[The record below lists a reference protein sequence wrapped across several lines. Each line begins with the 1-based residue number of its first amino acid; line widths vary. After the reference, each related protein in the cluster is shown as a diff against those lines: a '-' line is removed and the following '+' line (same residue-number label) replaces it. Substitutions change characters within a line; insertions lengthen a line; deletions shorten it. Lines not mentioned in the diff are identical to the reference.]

1 MNVHVAPFSL
11 HFACS
16 DGCIG
21 SRRCVFRTR
30 SMSVMRLFRVLL
42 LCLGALG
49 SGLALAQAV
58 SFTSAGAYSY
68 TVPSGVTRLRVEV
81 GGGGGGGGGR
91 EGSNNGSRGGA
102 GHVLWT
108 ILNVSP
114 GQVVSGVVAGGGGAG
129 QGPVTGT
136 GGGTAGSGAASG
148 GAGGNAG
155 GSGSS
160 GSGGGGGG
168 ASSVL
173 LAGNLVMVA
182 AGGSGG
188 GGAGS
193 VGSSVQGMPASVLT
207 LAATCSVSPGSAG
220 GTSSSDGGGGGG
232 GGGAGFAAGAG
243 GPWHADSVNATTP
256 ATEGTSCALTTPSL
270 FAVALR
276 SGQGLNFGTTSS
288 TLPPTAGGSGY
299 VILQPDNY
307 SSVFSPG
314 AYSYTV
320 PNGVYRL
327 AYLVDGAGGGHG
339 GYDLSIPGGSGS
351 GGLQAYGVLNVQP
364 GQVVSGVVG
373 SKGSAGT
380 SDVTGAGAGAGGSGA
395 ANGGSGGNAGS
406 TGASGGGGGGG
417 GASSMALGGNLVLL
431 AAGGPGGQGGATASD
446 PQRSNPPS
454 SITGASSCL
463 PTNGQAGA
471 AMAGDGGGGG
481 GGGGGNS
488 AAAAGGTGHA
498 DGTYSGAAASAGS
511 SCYVNNVGAT
521 GIFMAAPTAASN
533 WNGTGMA
540 VLGPAPS
547 ADLVVS
553 KSDARTSVQIGDV
566 TTYTLTV
573 SNLTGSAYEGAITG
587 AILSDPAVS
596 GLSKQ
601 AVACSSTPGQCVSPP
616 TVAQLQAGTFALP
629 ALNPGD
635 TYELLV
641 TVLVDNSARGTITN
655 TASVSH
661 LAGNSSYI
669 NGLGC
674 TNPASG
680 GLSRSYQYSA
690 GVGTCTA
697 SDTNT
702 VLTLQ
707 GSMTAPGHFTALN
720 SDNYTFTVSNKSS
733 AATSGQIN
741 IVIQL
746 PAGLRANGGAAGT
759 VVAGSTDGAAW
770 SCVAQAATGSGQ
782 SLTCSSLSVIGG
794 GAGSVFTLPVV
805 PMASLTGSGVTSVAQ
820 VSGGNDPS
828 MPLQTSLGACP
839 NAAGCMSAGPTSV
852 SASNAIAGGSSV
864 AISAGPKIAN
874 GSDAY
879 TLTATAKD
887 ADGNLTPSSATT
899 FNFSA
904 PGAGAALSAASC
916 TTATSGGSAGTC
928 SVTLTATTAG
938 SYSVTATL
946 GGTNV
951 GGTNPVTGTF
961 TAGSVTA
968 AGSSVAISSGPKIAN
983 GSDAYTLTVAAKDA
997 NGNLNTSAATT
1008 FNFSAPGTG
1017 AALSAATCTTATT
1030 GGSAGSCSVTLTA
1043 TNAGSYSVTATLG
1056 GTNVGGTNP
1065 VVGVFTAGSV
1075 TAAGSSMAI
1084 SSGPKIA
1091 NGSDAYTITVTAKDA
1106 NGNLNISAATTFSF
1120 SAPGTGAALS
1130 AATCTTATTGGSAG
1144 TCSVTLT
1151 ATVAGSYAITASLGG
1166 TAVGGSNPVTGVFTA
1181 GAATAGSSRVVI
1193 SAGPKTANGTD
1204 AYTITASAYDALG
1217 NLNTTSVSTFS
1228 FSNPGAGASLS
1239 ASSCSTTAG
1248 VCSVT
1253 LTATVAGSYAVAA
1266 SLDGTAVG
1274 GSNPVTG
1281 VFVAGA
1287 ATATASR
1294 VTISAGPKTANGSDA
1309 YTITATAW
1317 DANGNLVSGSINTFN
1332 FSAPG
1337 TGAGLSALS
1346 CSTTAGTCSVTLS
1359 ATVAGSYAI
1368 TASLGGTAVGGTNP
1382 VTGVFVAGAA
1392 TAAASRISLSSGP
1405 LPANGSAA
1413 YTLSVT
1419 AYDAQGNLAAGS
1431 STFTFSSPS
1440 AGAVLSASSC
1450 STTAGTCSVT
1460 LSATVAGSYAITASL
1475 GGTALGGSNPVNA
1488 VFVAGVPVASASLLA
1503 IDLGPKTANGSDSY
1517 TLTITANDAQGNLSA
1532 DSATTFSFDTP
1543 QPAGGAFLSAGTCT
1557 TATSGPQAGRCSL
1570 SLKATT
1576 AGSYSVQ
1583 ARLDGRLVGGSN
1595 PATAVF
1601 EAGSPSA
1608 NASRVAIS
1616 AGPRVANG
1624 LDSYTLTVSAL
1635 DANGN
1640 LSTAGTS
1647 TFTFSAPSA
1656 GASLSASSC
1665 STTAGTCSVTLSAT
1679 VAGSY
1684 AITASLGGNPLGGGN
1699 PVTGVFVAG
1708 APTAASARVALSAG
1722 PKLADGVDAYTLTA
1736 SALDGNGNLN
1746 GASAITVSFSAPGAG
1761 ASLSAGSCT
1770 TATSGAAAGTCT
1782 VSLTATTAGSYPVTA
1797 SLAGTPLGGS
1807 NPVTAVFVPGPVS
1820 AAGSILSMDTS
1831 GPLTADGVAAYTLTV
1846 RAQDAWGNLNSS
1858 AAITFAFSDPGA
1870 GAVLSASTCST
1881 ATTGA
1886 AAGACSVSL
1895 RATLATV
1902 YSVSAS
1908 LGGAAVGGNNPFNAR
1923 FVAGEAVAAT
1933 ARASIDAGPKLANG
1947 IEAYTLTASATDA
1960 FGNLDSSRTY
1970 VFSFSPPGAGGAL
1983 SASTC
1988 TTATSG
1994 AAAGTCS
2001 VSLSSTVAG
2010 AQAIRVS
2017 LGGQALGGTNPLVG
2031 TFVAGPVTPASARVS
2046 LSSGPR
2052 TANGSDAYTLT
2063 AQALDAYG
2071 NLNTGVSLSVSFSNP
2086 GAGASLSASSCTTSA
2101 GTCSVTLTA
2110 TVAASYNITA
2120 SLGGTALGGG
2130 NPLTALFVPGP
2141 VSAARSTLAIDAG
2154 PKTAN
2159 GSDAYTLTV
2168 TALDAQ
2174 GNPVSM
2180 GGQTFNFSVTGSG
2193 ASLSASSCSS
2203 SGGQCSVT
2211 LRATVAGSYSV
2222 TASLAGTA
2230 LGVGNPAQAVFVAG
2244 PATPGSSRISITPDG
2259 PKAANG
2265 FDSFGIT
2272 VSALDAQGNL
2282 VTGTASTFTFS
2293 NPGPGAALSAS
2304 SCSTLSGSCQVQI
2317 TATVA
2322 GSYLVGA
2329 SLGGTPVDGGH
2340 QVSASFQAGAV
2351 TAGVSKAVISAGPK
2365 IANGLD
2371 AYTVSA
2377 EAYDALGNRV
2387 TLNAVSFTFALE
2399 GAPNAATLGAA
2410 SCVTPTTGAE
2420 AGRCGVSLV
2429 ATRADSYRVQVRLDG
2444 EGLGN
2449 PVAHSPVTG
2458 VFVADNP
2465 SAASSRVSISAG
2477 PKTANGTDAYTITAS
2492 AYDSQGNLNTSSATI
2507 FNFTA
2512 PGVGASLSASS
2523 CSTTAGVC
2531 SVTLTATVAGSYA
2544 VTASTGGVPVG
2555 GSNPVTGVF
2564 VAGLP
2569 AAANSRVSIST
2580 GPKLANGVD
2589 SYTITATAYDA
2600 QGNPNT
2606 GNATVFNFSAPAV
2619 GSSLS
2624 ASSCSTVA
2632 GACSVTLTATVAGSY
2647 AITASTGGSALG
2659 GSNPVSAVFVAG
2671 SPTAGGSRVTL
2682 SAGPKTATSGA
2693 QAGSCSVTLKST
2705 QAGWFTVISQVGGV
2719 PVGNPS
2725 GGQVAAQF
2733 VAGPAVA
2740 ANSVITI
2747 SPGARQADGLDTHTV
2762 TITAR
2767 DAFDNVQGDV
2777 STLFTFSPPAA
2788 GASLSATTCNT
2799 ATTGADAG
2807 SCSVTLKA
2815 STPGTYTVSGSLGGQ
2830 TAGNPVQGQ
2839 FVASAGGAVTAV
2851 PTLSEWGCVGLAL
2864 SLGLLGAVSRGHKRH
2879 RTSPARAQRTPR

>member
-1204 AYTITASAYDALG
+1204 AYTITASAYDAQRNLNTTSASTFSFSNPGAGASLSASSCSTTAGVCSVTLTATVAGNYAVTVSLGATAVGGTNPVQARFEPGEPVAIASRVSISAGPKLANGVDSYTITASAYDAQGNLGNTTATTFNFSPAPAGASLSASTCVSAASGPAAGTCSVTLTATVAGSYAITASLGGTAVGGSNPVTGVFTAGAAMAGSSRVVISAGPKTANGTDAYTITASAYDALG

-1253 LTATVAGSYAVAA
+1253 LTATVAGSYAITA
-1266 SLDGTAVG
+1266 SLGGTAVG
-1274 GSNPVTG
+1274 GTNPVQARFEPG
-1281 VFVAGA
+1281 EPVAI
-1287 ATATASR
+1287 ASR
-1294 VTISAGPKTANGSDA
+1294 VSISAGPKLANGVDS
-1309 YTITATAW
+1309 YTITASAY
-1317 DANGNLVSGSINTFN
+1317 DAQGNLGNTTATTFN
-1332 FSAPG
+1332 FSPAPA
-1337 TGAGLSALS
+1337 GASLSA
-1346 CSTTAGTCSVTLS
+1346 STCVSAASGPAAGTCSVTLT

-1368 TASLGGTAVGGTNP
+1368 TASLGGTAVGGSNP
-1382 VTGVFVAGAA
+1382 VTGVFTAGAA
-1392 TAAASRISLSSGP
+1392 M
-1405 LPANGSAA
+1405 
-1413 YTLSVT
+1413 
-1419 AYDAQGNLAAGS
+1419 AGS
-1431 STFTFSSPS
+1431 S
-1440 AGAVLSASSC
+1440 
-1450 STTAGTCSVT
+1450 
-1460 LSATVAGSYAITASL
+1460 
-1475 GGTALGGSNPVNA
+1475 
-1488 VFVAGVPVASASLLA
+1488 
-1503 IDLGPKTANGSDSY
+1503 
-1517 TLTITANDAQGNLSA
+1517 
-1532 DSATTFSFDTP
+1532 
-1543 QPAGGAFLSAGTCT
+1543 
-1557 TATSGPQAGRCSL
+1557 
-1570 SLKATT
+1570 
-1576 AGSYSVQ
+1576 
-1583 ARLDGRLVGGSN
+1583 
-1595 PATAVF
+1595 
-1601 EAGSPSA
+1601 
-1608 NASRVAIS
+1608 RV
-1616 AGPRVANG
+1616 V
-1624 LDSYTLTVSAL
+1624 
-1635 DANGN
+1635 
-1640 LSTAGTS
+1640 
-1647 TFTFSAPSA
+1647 
-1656 GASLSASSC
+1656 
-1665 STTAGTCSVTLSAT
+1665 
-1679 VAGSY
+1679 
-1684 AITASLGGNPLGGGN
+1684 
-1699 PVTGVFVAG
+1699 
-1708 APTAASARVALSAG
+1708 
-1722 PKLADGVDAYTLTA
+1722 
-1736 SALDGNGNLN
+1736 
-1746 GASAITVSFSAPGAG
+1746 
-1761 ASLSAGSCT
+1761 
-1770 TATSGAAAGTCT
+1770 
-1782 VSLTATTAGSYPVTA
+1782 
-1797 SLAGTPLGGS
+1797 
-1807 NPVTAVFVPGPVS
+1807 
-1820 AAGSILSMDTS
+1820 
-1831 GPLTADGVAAYTLTV
+1831 
-1846 RAQDAWGNLNSS
+1846 
-1858 AAITFAFSDPGA
+1858 
-1870 GAVLSASTCST
+1870 
-1881 ATTGA
+1881 
-1886 AAGACSVSL
+1886 
-1895 RATLATV
+1895 
-1902 YSVSAS
+1902 
-1908 LGGAAVGGNNPFNAR
+1908 
-1923 FVAGEAVAAT
+1923 
-1933 ARASIDAGPKLANG
+1933 
-1947 IEAYTLTASATDA
+1947 
-1960 FGNLDSSRTY
+1960 
-1970 VFSFSPPGAGGAL
+1970 
-1983 SASTC
+1983 
-1988 TTATSG
+1988 
-1994 AAAGTCS
+1994 
-2001 VSLSSTVAG
+2001 
-2010 AQAIRVS
+2010 
-2017 LGGQALGGTNPLVG
+2017 
-2031 TFVAGPVTPASARVS
+2031 
-2046 LSSGPR
+2046 
-2052 TANGSDAYTLT
+2052 
-2063 AQALDAYG
+2063 
-2071 NLNTGVSLSVSFSNP
+2071 
-2086 GAGASLSASSCTTSA
+2086 
-2101 GTCSVTLTA
+2101 
-2110 TVAASYNITA
+2110 
-2120 SLGGTALGGG
+2120 
-2130 NPLTALFVPGP
+2130 
-2141 VSAARSTLAIDAG
+2141 
-2154 PKTAN
+2154 
-2159 GSDAYTLTV
+2159 
-2168 TALDAQ
+2168 
-2174 GNPVSM
+2174 
-2180 GGQTFNFSVTGSG
+2180 
-2193 ASLSASSCSS
+2193 
-2203 SGGQCSVT
+2203 
-2211 LRATVAGSYSV
+2211 
-2222 TASLAGTA
+2222 
-2230 LGVGNPAQAVFVAG
+2230 
-2244 PATPGSSRISITPDG
+2244 
-2259 PKAANG
+2259 
-2265 FDSFGIT
+2265 
-2272 VSALDAQGNL
+2272 
-2282 VTGTASTFTFS
+2282 
-2293 NPGPGAALSAS
+2293 
-2304 SCSTLSGSCQVQI
+2304 
-2317 TATVA
+2317 
-2322 GSYLVGA
+2322 
-2329 SLGGTPVDGGH
+2329 
-2340 QVSASFQAGAV
+2340 
-2351 TAGVSKAVISAGPK
+2351 
-2365 IANGLD
+2365 
-2371 AYTVSA
+2371 
-2377 EAYDALGNRV
+2377 
-2387 TLNAVSFTFALE
+2387 
-2399 GAPNAATLGAA
+2399 
-2410 SCVTPTTGAE
+2410 
-2420 AGRCGVSLV
+2420 
-2429 ATRADSYRVQVRLDG
+2429 
-2444 EGLGN
+2444 
-2449 PVAHSPVTG
+2449 
-2458 VFVADNP
+2458 
-2465 SAASSRVSISAG
+2465 ISAG

-2492 AYDSQGNLNTSSATI
+2492 AYDALGNLNTTSVST
-2507 FNFTA
+2507 FSFSN
-2512 PGVGASLSASS
+2512 PGAGASLSASS

-2544 VTASTGGVPVG
+2544 ITASLGGTAVG
-2555 GSNPVTGVF
+2555 GTNPVQARFEPGEP
-2564 VAGLP
+2564 VAI
-2569 AAANSRVSIST
+2569 ASRVSISA

-2589 SYTITATAYDA
+2589 SYTITASAYDA
-2600 QGNPNT
+2600 QGNLGNT
-2606 GNATVFNFSAPAV
+2606 
-2619 GSSLS
+2619 
-2624 ASSCSTVA
+2624 
-2632 GACSVTLTATVAGSY
+2632 
-2647 AITASTGGSALG
+2647 
-2659 GSNPVSAVFVAG
+2659 
-2671 SPTAGGSRVTL
+2671 
-2682 SAGPKTATSGA
+2682 
-2693 QAGSCSVTLKST
+2693 
-2705 QAGWFTVISQVGGV
+2705 
-2719 PVGNPS
+2719 
-2725 GGQVAAQF
+2725 
-2733 VAGPAVA
+2733 
-2740 ANSVITI
+2740 
-2747 SPGARQADGLDTHTV
+2747 
-2762 TITAR
+2762 
-2767 DAFDNVQGDV
+2767 
-2777 STLFTFSPPAA
+2777 
-2788 GASLSATTCNT
+2788 T
-2799 ATTGADAG
+2799 ATTF
-2807 SCSVTLKA
+2807 
-2815 STPGTYTVSGSLGGQ
+2815 
-2830 TAGNPVQGQ
+2830 N
-2839 FVASAGGAVTAV
+2839 
-2851 PTLSEWGCVGLAL
+2851 
-2864 SLGLLGAVSRGHKRH
+2864 
-2879 RTSPARAQRTPR
+2879 